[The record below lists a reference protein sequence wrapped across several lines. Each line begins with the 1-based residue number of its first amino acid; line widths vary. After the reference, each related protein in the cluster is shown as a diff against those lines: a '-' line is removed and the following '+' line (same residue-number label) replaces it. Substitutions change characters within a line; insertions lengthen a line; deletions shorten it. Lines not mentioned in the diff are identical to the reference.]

1 MKKQLKED
9 LQKKQSAQDL
19 IPIRRFD
26 TGVFITDD
34 YRIVQMLQVSSLN
47 LELMSNRELNEI
59 LEKYEMFLR
68 SIHFPIQSTIVSQP
82 INLQNYIQTHEELL
96 ERTTNPFKREL
107 LDSYID
113 YARDIERN
121 QDMMQ
126 RKRYI
131 ITYEQILGVTRSSYY
146 DALHSLDEKIKH
158 LRVGLEELGLH
169 AEDVT
174 DLEMMKYFHTLFDYN
189 ESQHNPI
196 QEDNVLPMIMKESM
210 V

>member
-1 MKKQLKED
+1 MKKQLKEE
-9 LQKKQSAQDL
+9 LQNRKSAQDL
-19 IPIRRFD
+19 IPIKRFD

-68 SIHFPIQSTIVSQP
+68 SIHFPIQTTIVSQP
-82 INLQNYIQTHEELL
+82 INLQHYVKENEELL

-107 LDSYID
+107 LESYID

-131 ITYEQILGVTRSSYY
+131 VTYEQILGVTRESYY
-146 DALHSLDEKIKH
+146 DALHSLEDKIKH
-158 LRVGLEELGLH
+158 LKVGLEEVGLH
-169 AEDVT
+169 SEEVS
-174 DLEMMKYFHTLFDYN
+174 DLEMMRYLHTLFDYN

-196 QEDNVLPMIMKESM
+196 KDEIVLPMIIKENL